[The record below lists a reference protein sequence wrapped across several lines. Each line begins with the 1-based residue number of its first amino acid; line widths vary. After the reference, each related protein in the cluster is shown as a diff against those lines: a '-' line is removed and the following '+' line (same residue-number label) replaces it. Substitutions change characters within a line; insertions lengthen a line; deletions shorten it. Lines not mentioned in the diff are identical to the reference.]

1 MTSYKT
7 KAQSSAEVIRDRIR
21 HGVYAS
27 GRRLDVDEIA
37 SDLEMSGIPIRE
49 ALSGLQAESL
59 VLNWPHRGSFVAD
72 FSPKET
78 ATLYDLRA
86 VLEAHAVAVVAK

>member
-7 KAQSSAEVIRDRIR
+7 KAQSAAEVIRDRSR
-21 HGVYAS
+21 HGVYVS
-27 GRRLDVDEIA
+27 GQRLDADEIA
-37 SDLEMSGIPIRE
+37 SDLERSGIPIRE

-72 FSPKET
+72 LSPKET
-78 ATLYDLRA
+78 ATLYDLRV
-86 VLEAHAVAVVAK
+86 VLEGHAVAVVAK

>member
-7 KAQSSAEVIRDRIR
+7 KAQSAAEVIRDLSR

-27 GRRLDVDEIA
+27 GQRLDVDEIA
-37 SDLEMSGIPIRE
+37 SNLEMSGISIRE

-59 VLNWPHRGSFVAD
+59 ALNWPHLGSFVAD
-72 FSPKET
+72 LSPEET

-86 VLEAHAVAVVAK
+86 VLEGHAVAVVAK